1 MPKVFDS
8 DSLWF
13 RVSPYYGLRRPLVA
27 LRNRSENNFL
37 FPGEN
42 WRNRESSECRLVL
55 RRLNVK
61 TEPKDMDWGS
71 TSGKMTLRARKK
83 SLDKSNGNWEVSRK
97 SNLRKRSKAVDY
109 KMRKGSS
116 SSTTKSNDLDDSGDS
131 KDSNDSNNSNDSDD
145 SGDSESDDSQSSVS
159 HTSVSEERSD
169 RTPTFE
175 LISD

>member
-1 MPKVFDS
+1 M
-8 DSLWF
+8 
-13 RVSPYYGLRRPLVA
+13 A

-71 TSGKMTLRARKK
+71 TGGKMTLRARKK

-97 SNLRKRSKAVDY
+97 SNLRTRSKAVDY

-116 SSTTKSNDLDDSGDS
+116 SSTTKSNDLDDSD
-131 KDSNDSNNSNDSDD
+131 DSNDSNDSNDPNDCNDSNDSDDSEDSDD
-145 SGDSESDDSQSSVS
+145 SGDSGSDDSESSVS

>member
-1 MPKVFDS
+1 MLKVFDS

-42 WRNRESSECRLVL
+42 WSNRESSECRLVL

-61 TEPKDMDWGS
+61 TEPKDLDWGP
-71 TSGKMTLRARKK
+71 TRGKMSLRSRKK

-97 SNLRKRSKAVDY
+97 SNLRKRSKTIDY

-116 SSTTKSNDLDDSGDS
+116 SSTTKSNDLE
-131 KDSNDSNNSNDSDD
+131 D
-145 SGDSESDDSQSSVS
+145 SGDSESDDSQSSES

>member
-71 TSGKMTLRARKK
+71 TRGKMTLRARKK

-116 SSTTKSNDLDDSGDS
+116 SSTTKSNDLNDSDNS
-131 KDSNDSNNSNDSDD
+131 NDSNDSD
-145 SGDSESDDSQSSVS
+145 SDDSQSSVS